1 MESFYFTA
9 FGMVFCILLMVIY
22 FSKKKLNTLENK
34 VYSYIVLVTFL
45 SCIAETY
52 SFILVQN
59 GVDSYAFNYLI
70 SLKLLFSCFFAWV
83 YFFTMYILMVTIG
96 EKRKEES
103 VKSMMKNSILFLL
116 LIVAIDVFLL
126 PITVTKVGKMLLP
139 SGPAVNFI
147 YVCVVIC
154 ILIMLGI
161 FFKNIKNLNNKK
173 FIPLYLLIVS
183 FGIIVLIQKL
193 VPNLLIIN
201 GAFVFIT
208 FVMYF
213 TIENPDVKV
222 IDELNKNRILVNK
235 TTEEKSNFLFLA
247 SNQIKTPIYNLEKI
261 SKDAINIKN
270 YEELK
275 EKVKEIN
282 NLAQNL
288 SLLVS
293 NVLDISSL
301 TNSNIKM
308 VSEKYNLDNLI
319 KKIELL
325 EEKKINEKIEFRVNV
340 SDTIPK
346 YLYGDSKLLEQI
358 LISILE
364 NSIKYT
370 KEGFIELRLNTI
382 TKYDMARLIFTI
394 EDSGLGM
401 TTSKVNELL
410 LEDSELNEEELKRL
424 NTNNVNMN
432 TIKKLVSKLGGY
444 FTIKSEVGK
453 GTEVKIVVD
462 QKIVEENK
470 IDASNYTGRE
480 KILVATNNQSL
491 KNQIIKILD
500 EKDYTIN
507 TSAYSNDILDRVRLN
522 NDYEYIFIDDS
533 MDKRAIEILN
543 KLKTNPKFNTKVIV
557 MIDKSL
563 DIIKNDLIKD
573 GFYDC
578 IFKEEIDKELER
590 ILD

>member
-139 SGPAVNFI
+139 SGSAVNFI

-261 SKDAINIKN
+261 SKDAIDIKN
-270 YEELK
+270 FEELK

-462 QKIVEENK
+462 QKIVEQNK

-480 KILVATNNQSL
+480 KILLATNNQSL

-500 EKDYTIN
+500 KKDYTIN

-522 NDYEYIFIDDS
+522 NDYAYIFIDDS
-533 MDKRAIEILN
+533 MDKRALEV
-543 KLKTNPKFNTKVIV
+543 LKELKNIPKFNTKVIV